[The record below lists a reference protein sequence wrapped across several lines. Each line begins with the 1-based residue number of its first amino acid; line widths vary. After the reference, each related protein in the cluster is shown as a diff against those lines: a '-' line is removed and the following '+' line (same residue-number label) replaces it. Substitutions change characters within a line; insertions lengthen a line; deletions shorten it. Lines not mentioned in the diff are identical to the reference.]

1 MRASEIVT
9 LPVRT
14 GFLLLLFGA
23 AYYLGYGT
31 LREEWRKDSP
41 GSGIVARYSR
51 NGLPWRT
58 FCDRN
63 RDGKWDMWIDERAG
77 HPYIVSIDE
86 DGDGKPDRDEDERG
100 RPLSAWRASKLRSY
114 KTILEFLH
122 NRRQMAFTGLAI
134 LLYAVLEFVVRM
146 YSRFFPFS
154 RD

>member
-1 MRASEIVT
+1 
-9 LPVRT
+9 
-14 GFLLLLFGA
+14 
-23 AYYLGYGT
+23 
-31 LREEWRKDSP
+31 
-41 GSGIVARYSR
+41 
-51 NGLPWRT
+51 
-58 FCDRN
+58 
-63 RDGKWDMWIDERAG
+63 MWIDERAG